1 MSVLS
6 AESNPV
12 SCAVG
17 ISVLEVI
24 EEEKLQENA
33 RIVGNHYASLFKEL
47 QKEFAVIGDVRGA
60 GLFLGVEI
68 VKAGTMTLNW
78 LL

>member
-6 AESNPV
+6 AEGNPV
-12 SCAVG
+12 WCAVG

>member
-1 MSVLS
+1 
-6 AESNPV
+6 
-12 SCAVG
+12 
-17 ISVLEVI
+17 
-24 EEEKLQENA
+24 
-33 RIVGNHYASLFKEL
+33 L